1 MVGIPVVSE
10 MMQLQKTGYNSI
22 SYYQPVTIDRVIK
35 NPQLINIVYKKTFL
49 PVLELYF
56 HIK

>member
-1 MVGIPVVSE
+1 
-10 MMQLQKTGYNSI
+10 MMELQKTGYNSI